1 MDKEVKK
8 TIRRFLWL
16 DDFLASSGS
25 VWSVFDEI
33 EDELEEMFGSS
44 RKPAEVLQDFLK
56 LKKDKE

>member
-16 DDFLASSGS
+16 DDFFTSTGS
-25 VWSVFDEI
+25 IWSAFDEI

-44 RKPAEVLQDFLK
+44 RKPAEIFQDFLK